1 MKHVTATSRRDA
13 VRDGKKVIRILSN
26 DTDVFVILIFWVRKL
41 SIKALVHMEKWDR
54 TVLHINNIVAALG
67 DTSLQFLGMH
77 AVTGCNT
84 VSYPFNKGKLTAVSK
99 LREGN
104 FSRTVL
110 CSWRGQGYARRLA
123 ETGQTFFSTLY
134 GQPKCTSLNAVR
146 YTIYTKKKGKPQ
158 LVMSLPLTDKN
169 LLLHMLRAHHQTI
182 LWKVAD
188 KQVAPAIIIT
198 DFGCEM
204 LNSIPSPMIASGP
217 PAPPELMKVVSCQC
231 RTAGKA
237 CAQGNCSC
245 FAAGLSC
252 MTYCHCA
259 GSQDECHNPLTKK
272 YDDDSSDD

>member
-1 MKHVTATSRRDA
+1 MSQVVIPCRIPSTRESLSQSANSEKETFPELYSVVGEETATLEDLL
-13 VRDGKKVIRILSN
+13 K
-26 DTDVFVILIFWVRKL
+26 
-41 SIKALVHMEKWDR
+41 
-54 TVLHINNIVAALG
+54 
-67 DTSLQFLGMH
+67 
-77 AVTGCNT
+77 
-84 VSYPFNKGKLTAVSK
+84 
-99 LREGN
+99 
-104 FSRTVL
+104 
-110 CSWRGQGYARRLA
+110 
-123 ETGQTFFSTLY
+123 TGQTFFATLY
-134 GQPKCTSLNAVR
+134 GQPQRTSLNAVR

-198 DFGCEM
+198 DFGWEM
-204 LNSIPSPMIASGP
+204 LNSMPSPMIASGP

-245 FAAGLSC
+245 LAAGLSC

-259 GSQDECHNPLTKK
+259 GSQDECHDPLTKK